1 MLVNEESDLKVYF
14 PWGPSATLPSPF
26 PIQSPSAYSGFSPGR
41 LGWLGFR
48 EARAA
53 SHTWDAARGS
63 QPLWGWVESCKGRP
77 CGCAQCRWGSSGRS
91 SQCSG
96 PYSGAPCLETG
107 GVRHLPRN
115 TQLAPDLCKH
125 LALLHH
131 KAGELSSMLPIS
143 QTAMDR
149 KRSEKLKNVTDTR
162 RNTRGRSATAK
173 SFGLLC

>member
-1 MLVNEESDLKVYF
+1 MKR
-14 PWGPSATLPSPF
+14 ATLKFTF
-26 PIQSPSAYSGFSPGR
+26 PGVPVLRYQIPPPYKAPLCTVALFPGR
-41 LGWLGFR
+41 LGRLGYR
-48 EARAA
+48 EAWAA
-53 SHTWDAARGS
+53 SHTWDANRGG

-96 PYSGAPCLETG
+96 PCSGEPCLETG
-107 GVRHLPRN
+107 RMRHLPRN

-143 QTAMDR
+143 QTAMGR
-149 KRSEKLKNVTDTR
+149 KHSEKLKDVTDKR
-162 RNTRGRSATAK
+162 QNTPGRSATAK
-173 SFGLLC
+173 SFGPLC